1 LSTVALDVTLRDDAA
16 DERDRRPAVAQ
27 RAPALKRSG
36 AEERRRG
43 WMLAAIVVAACA
55 LHVNTLDGAL
65 VLDDLHNIPHNRLL
79 EDPSDVTTIFTAAYP
94 RDEEPRT
101 LYRPLTVWTL
111 ALNSRLNTWTGRDAA
126 DPVAYHVVNVLL
138 HATVGALLWRWVLAL
153 GAPELVAAATA
164 LLFVVHPIHT
174 EPVAQIVGR
183 AELLAAAFGLIF
195 LTCLRRRGSIGLA
208 VAAYALALWSKE
220 SAVAL
225 LPLAVVMEAMLE
237 TAPRRWSSATY
248 GACAAVTAGWWYLRA
263 YALRPGPA
271 VFPFLDNPLVAA
283 STAPRVL
290 TALGV
295 QVRYLLLELI
305 PFRLSSDYSFNQI
318 PLVSSPLSAWSVAA
332 FVLLGLAAVAV
343 VRLRR
348 SHPRLA
354 FAIVGYG
361 ILFGPTSNIVMPF
374 GTIMAERLAYAP
386 SMLFCL
392 AVASLAWPVYAR
404 RPRLAAAGFVLVL
417 VVFGALTVR
426 RNRDWHDEDALY
438 SADVR
443 TSPNSARAHFSMGV
457 ALALDRKDDRAAIV
471 EYERALAIYPD
482 YADAWFNLG
491 NSLRRAGAS
500 PGAVIDAYRHTIRLA
515 PRHVAALVNLLRFLA
530 EQGRLDEAGP
540 VAETLRRLDPG
551 NAALSTGPAR

>member
-1 LSTVALDVTLRDDAA
+1 
-16 DERDRRPAVAQ
+16 
-27 RAPALKRSG
+27 
-36 AEERRRG
+36 
-43 WMLAAIVVAACA
+43 
-55 LHVNTLDGAL
+55 
-65 VLDDLHNIPHNRLL
+65 
-79 EDPSDVTTIFTAAYP
+79 
-94 RDEEPRT
+94 
-101 LYRPLTVWTL
+101 
-111 ALNSRLNTWTGRDAA
+111 
-126 DPVAYHVVNVLL
+126 
-138 HATVGALLWRWVLAL
+138 
-153 GAPELVAAATA
+153 
-164 LLFVVHPIHT
+164 
-174 EPVAQIVGR
+174 
-183 AELLAAAFGLIF
+183 
-195 LTCLRRRGSIGLA
+195 
-208 VAAYALALWSKE
+208 
-220 SAVAL
+220 
-225 LPLAVVMEAMLE
+225 
-237 TAPRRWSSATY
+237 
-248 GACAAVTAGWWYLRA
+248 
-263 YALRPGPA
+263 
-271 VFPFLDNPLVAA
+271 
-283 STAPRVL
+283 
-290 TALGV
+290 
-295 QVRYLLLELI
+295 
-305 PFRLSSDYSFNQI
+305 
-318 PLVSSPLSAWSVAA
+318 
-332 FVLLGLAAVAV
+332 
-343 VRLRR
+343 
-348 SHPRLA
+348 LA

-457 ALALDRKDDRAAIV
+457 VLALDRKDDRAAIV